1 MDDPPSA
8 VCKFWCCRARTVAYG
23 AGHAALG
30 WSLKVCVSKVP
41 SDNHGMS
48 TPKVLFGFHAVGVRL
63 KTTPQS
69 IIEIYVDPTRRD
81 ARMRQFVDKAKE
93 AGVRLIEADG
103 MRLAKL
109 CGSHGHQGVAAR
121 VQALTQVT
129 SLDEL
134 LEQLEAANADKPL
147 AQRTQALILVLDGVT
162 DPHNLGACLRV
173 ADGAGV
179 QAVIAPKDHAAGINA
194 TVAKVASGA
203 AETVPYFMVTNLAR
217 TLNELKERNIWIIGT
232 SDVAPRTLYQTDL
245 KGPIALVLGAEGD
258 GMRALTAKT
267 CDELVSIPMR
277 GAVES
282 LNVSVASGVCLYE
295 AVRQR
300 SIPPELT
307 KLIPASA

>member
-1 MDDPPSA
+1 MS
-8 VCKFWCCRARTVAYG
+8 
-23 AGHAALG
+23 
-30 WSLKVCVSKVP
+30 
-41 SDNHGMS
+41 S

-63 KTTPQS
+63 KTAPQS

-81 ARMRQFVDKAKE
+81 ARMRQFVERSKE

-109 CGSHGHQGVAAR
+109 AGSHGHQGVAAR
-121 VQALTQVT
+121 VNAVEQVH

-134 LEQLEAANADKPL
+134 LERVEQVEAP
-147 AQRTQALILVLDGVT
+147 LILVLDGVT

-173 ADGAGV
+173 ADGAGAH
-179 QAVIAPKDHAAGINA
+179 AVIAPKDHAVGINA

-232 SDVAPRTLYQTDL
+232 SDDASKNLYQMDF
-245 KGPIALVLGAEGD
+245 KGPTALVLGAEGN
-258 GMRALTAKT
+258 GMRQLTRKT
-267 CDELVSIPMR
+267 CDELVSIPMC
-277 GAVES
+277 GGVES

-295 AVRQR
+295 ARRQR
-300 SIPPELT
+300 LA
-307 KLIPASA
+307 AST